1 MEEISRS
8 KRVTKGVVEEE
19 GSTKQ
24 YTQSAEFFSRLQED
38 VRASIKK
45 KGPSSGDGEE
55 GQQRRVHADS
65 CHAEPAICHAQPPRS
80 RVCLRRSGTAHGASC
95 G

>member
-38 VRASIKK
+38 VRAYIKK

-55 GQQRRVHADS
+55 G
-65 CHAEPAICHAQPPRS
+65 
-80 RVCLRRSGTAHGASC
+80 
-95 G
+95 